1 MSFTI
6 RLNGMQLFVLCI
18 NFSFLFRFILF
29 FKGKVQTIGEQNH
42 FKCSSVDRFMSHR
55 LQNAH
60 SATRTAKKGKG
71 EEKKRERKGSISK
84 KISLNIFLFDYF
96 SLLAFLTYLLSEYIY
111 LCMLLLC
118 QLAFQRKS
126 FFASLWRQR

>member
-1 MSFTI
+1 M
-6 RLNGMQLFVLCI
+6 
-18 NFSFLFRFILF
+18 
-29 FKGKVQTIGEQNH
+29 QTIGEQNH

-84 KISLNIFLFDYF
+84 KIILNLFLFDCF
-96 SLLAFLTYLLSEYIY
+96 SLLAFLTYLLSEYIFVHAFIVST
-111 LCMLLLC
+111 CFSEKELLC
-118 QLAFQRKS
+118 FTLETEMNSNQC
-126 FFASLWRQR
+126 